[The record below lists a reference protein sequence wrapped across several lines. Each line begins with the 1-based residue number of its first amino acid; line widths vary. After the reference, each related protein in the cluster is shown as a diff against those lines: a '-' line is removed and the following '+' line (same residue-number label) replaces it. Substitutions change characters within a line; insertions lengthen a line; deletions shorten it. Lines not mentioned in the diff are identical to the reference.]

1 MKRRKWWA
9 IILTAAL
16 LLSMTACGGGDKKG
30 ETAPSAGGETKEKAG
45 ETQGEAAGA
54 EDSKKGVELICW
66 TILNPESDGDPRN
79 IAFKKIVEDWNATNE
94 WGAKMNVVSVNW
106 ADLHTQ
112 FTQAA
117 AAGNA
122 PDVVCAFSTNL
133 DQYIAAGGL
142 QPMTQYATEWINETD
157 DYIYTAEALTKND
170 GEIYSLPWETRC
182 MVLYYRTDIYGEE
195 PPFKSLQDIVDK
207 AGEHTGDGNYGFVL
221 GCHGDDGFLQQL
233 TPVLYAFGA
242 SVYDKNMNIVLNSD
256 EGVKAVEWL
265 RDLYNAGVMDN
276 AAVQMNIEDTF
287 NAMKA
292 GTAYSIIL
300 GSHRYG
306 ALASAKGVGEN
317 IKTCAI
323 PGVADGSVAPAYDT
337 SQTLGIGAECKY
349 PEIAFDFITANLT
362 TEAGAYWYEASCMP
376 VRTSVYGLDSIKESE
391 MYEVVSG
398 WSKIWDTGL
407 ENFFFEP
414 DYNAEFSTAVAEA
427 VQDMIINGTDIK
439 SGLDDVV
446 EQYQNK

>member
-142 QPMTQYATEWINETD
+142 QPMTQYATEWINKTD
-157 DYIYTAEALTKND
+157 DYIYTA
-170 GEIYSLPWETRC
+170 
-182 MVLYYRTDIYGEE
+182 
-195 PPFKSLQDIVDK
+195 
-207 AGEHTGDGNYGFVL
+207 
-221 GCHGDDGFLQQL
+221 
-233 TPVLYAFGA
+233 
-242 SVYDKNMNIVLNSD
+242 
-256 EGVKAVEWL
+256 
-265 RDLYNAGVMDN
+265 
-276 AAVQMNIEDTF
+276 
-287 NAMKA
+287 
-292 GTAYSIIL
+292 
-300 GSHRYG
+300 
-306 ALASAKGVGEN
+306 
-317 IKTCAI
+317 
-323 PGVADGSVAPAYDT
+323 
-337 SQTLGIGAECKY
+337 
-349 PEIAFDFITANLT
+349 
-362 TEAGAYWYEASCMP
+362 
-376 VRTSVYGLDSIKESE
+376 
-391 MYEVVSG
+391 
-398 WSKIWDTGL
+398 
-407 ENFFFEP
+407 
-414 DYNAEFSTAVAEA
+414 
-427 VQDMIINGTDIK
+427 
-439 SGLDDVV
+439 
-446 EQYQNK
+446 